1 MTSVP
6 QLLVPGVGGKGP
18 DDQDSDQYLVMFN
31 LKPKVNSWYAESL
44 TAGTGHFS
52 GETRTAQN
60 APRLVA
66 APLHGQS
73 SRAET
78 VARGRA
84 SRYAR
89 SEVGAANDPLEA
101 QADRVAEWVLNR
113 RDIRSRCR
121 PSGAL
126 GPTRCKGCAPSA
138 RKRTSLPRRTSTIL
152 PMARPLSLE

>member
-84 SRYAR
+84 SRHPLQPSDLPAAVTSALAAWERREHRKIHSFVQSSIWNEKRWGPDKSISVAYPWGSAAKR
-89 SEVGAANDPLEA
+89 SM
-101 QADRVAEWVLNR
+101 
-113 RDIRSRCR
+113 
-121 PSGAL
+121 
-126 GPTRCKGCAPSA
+126 
-138 RKRTSLPRRTSTIL
+138 KRFCVIGRH
-152 PMARPLSLE
+152 